1 MKYAPRSTG
10 STYQTKNGT
19 WVFAITVGTDGAGRR
34 KRRTVS
40 AKTAT
45 ALAEKRA
52 ALMEELYK
60 SSTRPGR
67 VTVETWAHRW
77 LEDIAPDRQRPR
89 TLANSTSNV
98 RKHIIPTLGAYK
110 LHEVG
115 PEEVRELTAAVIA
128 SGCSSRTS
136 QIVFS
141 TFSVM
146 MQAAV
151 DEGLIDSNPCK
162 RMSRPKAT
170 SKKRGALTI
179 MEARRVI
186 VTALDAGDP
195 RATLWASALLLGCR
209 KAELIGL
216 EWERVD
222 LGMRLIDLSWQ
233 IQSVAWQHGAG
244 CRCKDGVSPELCP
257 LRQHKIKEG
266 EEMREAYLSRVFL
279 RPKTTAGL
287 RLLPIPEPL
296 AVLLDA
302 LPGERRGLV
311 WHEPDGRPLTDK
323 GVKAGWDAA
332 LERAGVPPIDMH
344 SARHTTA
351 SLLQEARVHP
361 EVIRQIL
368 GHSDQVATRIYTH
381 ISTTQASEAMNAMA
395 GMLHLPGG
403 AQSLDERSDG
413 FQLGLG
419 EPFK

>member
-1 MKYAPRSTG
+1 
-10 STYQTKNGT
+10 
-19 WVFAITVGTDGAGRR
+19 
-34 KRRTVS
+34 
-40 AKTAT
+40 
-45 ALAEKRA
+45 
-52 ALMEELYK
+52 MEELYK

-332 LERAGVPPIDMH
+332 LERAGVRPIDMH

-381 ISTTQASEAMNAMA
+381 ISTTQASEAINAMA